1 MQTDALTASHPS
13 RRRVLQQAA
22 AGCAALALPAARATD
37 VGQAAPA
44 FSLPSTAGEVSLR
57 QWQGQVVLLDFW
69 ASWCTPCRLSFP
81 WLGEMQAR
89 YGARGLHVLGVNLDR
104 RREDAERFLART
116 PAAFLLAFDPAGE
129 VPRRYAVK
137 AMPSSLIIG
146 RDGLVRMHHA
156 GFRDDDRA
164 PLEAA
169 LDAALRAG

>member
-1 MQTDALTASHPS
+1 MPTLHDPASRPS
-13 RRRVLQQAA
+13 RRRALQQLAA
-22 AGCAALALPAARATD
+22 ACATLALPSARATD
-37 VGQAAPA
+37 AGERAPA

-81 WLGEMQAR
+81 WLGQMQAR
-89 YGARGLHVLGVNLDR
+89 HGARGLQVLGVNLDR
-104 RREDAERFLART
+104 RREDADRFLART
-116 PAAFLLAFDPAGE
+116 PAGFTLAFDPAGE
-129 VPRRYAVK
+129 LPRRYAVK

-146 RDGLVRMHHA
+146 RDGIVRLHHA

-164 PLEAA
+164 ALEAA